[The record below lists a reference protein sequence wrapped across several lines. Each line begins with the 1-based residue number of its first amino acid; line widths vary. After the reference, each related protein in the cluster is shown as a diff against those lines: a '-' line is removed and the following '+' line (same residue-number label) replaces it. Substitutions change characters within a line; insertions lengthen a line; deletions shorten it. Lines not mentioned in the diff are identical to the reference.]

1 MVTTRSFY
9 ETTREERIELA
20 RLMHEHIRNCGDE
33 EIWYDWTFTMPDEP
47 DDEDFAWYADDEW
60 EWADL
65 CHSYNNLM
73 KEVQ

>member
-20 RLMHEHIRNCGDE
+20 RTMHEHILEYGDE

-47 DDEDFAWYADDEW
+47 DDEDFEWYADDEW

-65 CHSYNNLM
+65 CALYNNLM
-73 KEVQ
+73 RGC